1 MITIFKNKR
10 DIPDDMD
17 YVELNDV
24 FFNQNTV
31 LKLDDRASVI
41 VEKIDASR
49 LIGKYKI
56 ESKFNGVTLDVDCL
70 STGCKTVL
78 NVLYFPDK
86 VFCLKECGDNAL
98 AVLYALEAGAV
109 YSDYAV
115 IPFDMNGVKVYDKKG
130 MREIS
135 KYEELKEWW
144 NNEE

>member
-1 MITIFKNKR
+1 MK
-10 DIPDDMD
+10 

-31 LKLDDRASVI
+31 SKLDDRAKVI
-41 VEKIDASR
+41 VEKIDNSR

-78 NVLYFPDK
+78 NVMFFPDK
-86 VFCLKECGDNAL
+86 VFCIKECGDNAL
-98 AVLYALEAGAV
+98 EVLYKLEDGAV

-115 IPFDMNGVKVYDKKG
+115 IPFEMDKVRVFEG
-130 MREIS
+130 ERARIIS
-135 KYEELKEWW
+135 DYEELKEWW
-144 NNEE
+144 ENEK

>member
-1 MITIFKNKR
+1 MITIFKNKK
-10 DIPDDMD
+10 DIPDDMY

-24 FFNQNTV
+24 YFNQNTV
-31 LKLDDRASVI
+31 SVLDDRAGSI

-56 ESKFNGVTLDVDCL
+56 ESKFNGVTLDIDCL

-78 NVLYFPDK
+78 NVLYFPEK

-98 AVLYALEAGAV
+98 EVLYSLEVGTV
-109 YSDYAV
+109 YSDYAI
-115 IPFDMNGVKVYDKKG
+115 IPFDMDKVKVSDKNG
-130 MREIS
+130 TRIIS
-135 KYEELKEWW
+135 DYEELKEWW

>member
-130 MREIS
+130 MRAIF

>member
-1 MITIFKNKR
+1 MITIYKDKR
-10 DIPDDMD
+10 DIPSDME
-17 YVELNDV
+17 YIELNDV

-31 LKLDDRASVI
+31 AKLDNMAAPI
-41 VEKIDASR
+41 IEKIDESK

-98 AVLYALEAGAV
+98 EVLYGLEDGAV
-109 YSDYAV
+109 YSDYAI
-115 IPFDMNGVKVYDKKG
+115 IPFDMNMVKVSDEKG
-130 MREIS
+130 IRVIS
-135 KYEELKEWW
+135 DYERLKEWW